1 VSPCPALELG
11 GATESRL
18 FSISLASRSPRF
30 WGNRRGAAHD
40 PPGMTRLEDV
50 RDGSPDSGLSTLELD
65 EPMSGGPWSLELTG
79 PGSRR
84 VVRLAS
90 GQMLAIGTAPSC
102 QIVVDDPTVSGRH
115 VGVTALATGIVVE
128 DLGSKNGVFVG
139 GARVGKATLR
149 GGQGCFLIGRTTI
162 TVRPGSDRPAAPVA
176 LIPGLVGSSGPM
188 RRLAEE
194 IRRVA
199 VLDAPV
205 LLQGESGTGKDVVA
219 RAIHGLSGR
228 RGRYVPLNAGALG
241 ESLADSELF
250 GHCRGAFTGA
260 VQARSGAFEQAD
272 RGTLFL
278 DEIADLAPSIQVKLL
293 RAVEDGE
300 IRQLGGAAP
309 IRVRT
314 RIVAASW
321 APLEQRIEKGS
332 FRADLYHRLSTFVIR
347 LPPLRQ
353 RKTDIPE
360 LVRVLLDSKRDEIGE
375 RHLSQA
381 ALDRLSSY
389 GFPGNVRELFSIVYR
404 AAALAEAREVGV
416 MDIEASLPLAQSLEA
431 TATRFDARHLLA
443 AHGGNVS
450 AAARSARVARST
462 FRSWLKRQT
471 DCAAASCP

>member
-1 VSPCPALELG
+1 
-11 GATESRL
+11 
-18 FSISLASRSPRF
+18 
-30 WGNRRGAAHD
+30 
-40 PPGMTRLEDV
+40 MTCLEDV
-50 RDGSPDSGLSTLELD
+50 GDDDLDPGLSTLELE
-65 EPMSGGPWSLELTG
+65 EPLSGGPWSLELRG
-79 PGSRR
+79 PGLRR

-90 GQMLAIGTAPSC
+90 GQSLTIGTAPSC
-102 QIVVDDPTVSGRH
+102 QLVLEDPTVSGRH
-115 VGVTALATGIVVE
+115 VSVTALAVGVVVE

-139 GARVGKATLR
+139 GARITRATLR
-149 GGQGCFLIGRTTI
+149 GEEGCFVIGRTTI
-162 TVRPGSDRPAAPVA
+162 TVRPALEPQGAAPVP
-176 LIPGLVGSSGPM
+176 LVPGLVGSSEPM
-188 RRLAEE
+188 RRLVQD

-205 LLQGESGTGKDVVA
+205 LLQGESGTGKDVIA
-219 RAIHGLSGR
+219 RAIHQLSGR

-300 IRQLGGAAP
+300 IRQLGGVAP

-314 RIVAASW
+314 RIVAATW

-347 LPPLRQ
+347 VPPLRQ
-353 RKTDIPE
+353 RKADIPE
-360 LVRVLLDSKRDEIGE
+360 LVRLLLTTKRDELGE

-381 ALDRLSSY
+381 ALERLGGYS
-389 GFPGNVRELFSIVYR
+389 FPGNVRELFSIVYR
-404 AAALAEAREVGV
+404 AAALTRGREVGV
-416 MDIEASLPLAQSLEA
+416 MDIEASLPVVQDTQA
-431 TATRFDARHLLA
+431 TATRFDAHHLLA

-462 FRSWLKRQT
+462 FRAWLRRQDPGCEVT
-471 DCAAASCP
+471 PS

>member
-1 VSPCPALELG
+1 
-11 GATESRL
+11 
-18 FSISLASRSPRF
+18 
-30 WGNRRGAAHD
+30 
-40 PPGMTRLEDV
+40 MTRLEDV
-50 RDGSPDSGLSTLELD
+50 RNESSDPGLSTLELD
-65 EPMSGGPWSLELTG
+65 EPLSGGPWSLELSG
-79 PGSRR
+79 PGPRR

-90 GQMLAIGTAPSC
+90 GQTLTIGTAPSC
-102 QIVVDDPTVSGRH
+102 QLVVEDPTVSGRH
-115 VGVTALATGIVVE
+115 VSVAALASGIIVE
-128 DLGSKNGVFVG
+128 DLASKNGVFVG
-139 GARVGKATLR
+139 GARISKASLR
-149 GGQGCFLIGRTTI
+149 GGQGCFVIGRTLI
-162 TVRPGSDRPAAPVA
+162 TVRPAVGRSSAAPIE
-176 LIPGLVGSSGPM
+176 LIPGLIGSSEPM
-188 RRLAEE
+188 RRLVEE

-199 VLDAPV
+199 GLDAPV
-205 LLQGESGTGKDVVA
+205 LLQGESGTGKDVIA

-321 APLEQRIEKGS
+321 APLEQRISKGS

-347 LPPLRQ
+347 VPPLRQ

-360 LVRVLLDSKRDEIGE
+360 LVRVLLNSKRDEIGE
-375 RHLSQA
+375 RHLSRA
-381 ALDRLSSY
+381 AFERLNSY
-389 GFPGNVRELFSIVYR
+389 SFPGNVRELFSIVYR
-404 AAALAEAREVGV
+404 AAALADSAEVGV
-416 MDIEASLPLAQSLEA
+416 MDIEASLPVVEELET

-462 FRSWLKRQT
+462 FRAWLKNQNSS
-471 DCAAASCP
+471 AASA

>member
-1 VSPCPALELG
+1 
-11 GATESRL
+11 
-18 FSISLASRSPRF
+18 
-30 WGNRRGAAHD
+30 
-40 PPGMTRLEDV
+40 MTRLEDV
-50 RDGSPDSGLSTLELD
+50 RDANPDSGLSTLELD
-65 EPMSGGPWSLELTG
+65 EPMSGGPWSLELSG
-79 PGSRR
+79 PGPRR
-84 VVRLAS
+84 VVRLTS
-90 GQMLAIGTAPSC
+90 GQTLTIGTAPSC
-102 QIVVDDPTVSGRH
+102 QLVVEDPTVSGRH
-115 VGVTALATGIVVE
+115 VSVVALASGVIVE
-128 DLGSKNGVFVG
+128 DLGSKNGVYVG
-139 GARVGKATLR
+139 GARVGKASLR
-149 GGQGCFLIGRTTI
+149 GGQGCFMIGRTII
-162 TVRPGSDRPAAPVA
+162 TVRPAIDRQPAAPSP
-176 LIPGLVGSSGPM
+176 LIPGLIGSSESM
-188 RRLAEE
+188 RRLVEE

-205 LLQGESGTGKDVVA
+205 LLQGESGTGKDVIA

-300 IRQLGGAAP
+300 IRPLGGAAP

-321 APLEQRIEKGS
+321 APLEQRIAKGS

-347 LPPLRQ
+347 VPPLRQ

-360 LVRVLLDSKRDEIGE
+360 LVRVLLDSKREEIGE
-375 RHLSQA
+375 RHLSRA
-381 ALDRLSSY
+381 ALERLNSY

-404 AAALAEAREVGV
+404 AAALADTTEVGV
-416 MDIEASLPLAQSLEA
+416 MDIEASLPVVQELEA
-431 TATRFDARHLLA
+431 TATRYDARQLLA

-462 FRSWLKRQT
+462 FRSWLKRQNG
-471 DCAAASCP
+471 AVSAASL